1 MARVNFP
8 NSPTNGQEYTS
19 SGATYTYNS
28 SKGTWNALST
38 LSGITSAD
46 ISMATPATASSS
58 GGINYDSAGEFTFI
72 PAVIP
77 ATATAV
83 YATAADLPLSDN
95 PVGNKAFVVATK
107 RLYLW
112 NGSGWYNIALVNT
125 GLTMTT
131 GSAAT
136 YTLATDGTDT
146 VITLVANDPED
157 VPITWSYAVTSGSL
171 GSTATVSQADNVF
184 TITPSTTD
192 SGSFSLTFTASDGI
206 NTATSTSAFSLQ
218 LIPTGR
224 ATFLNDNPTTN
235 AVGSIRT
242 VHSWTVPTGVTSIS
256 ILCIGAGGATKYHS
270 IGGGGGGLSWKNNI
284 TVTPGQVVSI
294 EAGNGG
300 RYDATDRYGPIT
312 AASVQNGSR
321 SKAEISGVFNVYALG
336 GSCPSGAQDSNNN
349 YLGGLGGGGGTA
361 IGGGDGGGYGGNAGY
376 LAGRY
381 GGGGGAAG
389 YTGNGGRGG
398 QGGHADGGSDSNG
411 TGHGQSGAGGGGGGG
426 SSGGSGAS
434 GGGVGIYGQGANGNG
449 GSFNG
454 HTWGTPGRG
463 GSGGEFANPG
473 HASGT
478 PGGDFGGGGG
488 PYAHAENAKGG
499 DGVVTIIWGD
509 NRVYPSTN
517 VDLASDT

>member
-28 SKGTWNALST
+28 SKGTWNAMST

-77 ATATAV
+77 ATATSV

-125 GLTMTT
+125 DLTMTT

-224 ATFLNDNPTTN
+224 ATFLNDNPTSAAGGLGTH
-235 AVGSIRT
+235 
-242 VHSWTVPTGVTSIS
+242 HSWSVPTGVTSIS
-256 ILCIGAGGATKYHS
+256 ILCIGAGGSGDWAT
-270 IGGGGGGLSWKNNI
+270 GGGGGGLSWKNNI
-284 TVTPGQVVSI
+284 TVTPGQVVTI

-300 RYDATDRYGPIT
+300 RN
-312 AASVQNGSR
+312 NGDTTKVGNR

-336 GSCPSGAQDSNNN
+336 GSTSGGTLSV
-349 YLGGLGGGGGTA
+349 GGAGGGGGTA
-361 IGGGDGGGYGGNAGY
+361 IGGGDGGGYGGNGGH

-389 YTGNGGRGG
+389 YTGNGGHGG
-398 QGGHADGGSDSNG
+398 YGGDADGGSNSSG

-426 SSGGSGAS
+426 SSGGAGAS

-449 GSFNG
+449 GSFLG
-454 HTWGTPGRG
+454 HTWGNPGRG

-473 HASGT
+473 HGSAT
-478 PGGDFGGGGG
+478 PGGNYGGGGG
-488 PYAHAENAKGG
+488 SRDHVTHHGG